1 MTWPRRECK
10 NWKEFDD
17 IIEPL
22 TNYAPSG
29 YGTIFRGQACSDWP
43 LQHSLSRK
51 LGPSMDEEARIEIE
65 RAAMTQFQQ
74 QGHLHL
80 GPGSP
85 PKPDDLHGWWAFMQ
99 HHGAPTRL
107 LDWTK
112 SPFVALYFAVVEHP
126 EQDGAVWLF
135 SLSSLMEAMEAKHGY
150 DPTVKRADY
159 KAYYQATRL
168 PHFLFP
174 LDFYHQNQRM
184 IAQQGLF
191 TVCRNIMGDH
201 GAIIDEVFKR
211 DDGAYDAGYTQIVIP
226 KAKKLEILRKLALFN
241 ITGSSLFPGIDGLGR
256 SIGELVTMDS
266 HYFGKSFSADT

>member
-1 MTWPRRECK
+1 
-10 NWKEFDD
+10 
-17 IIEPL
+17 L